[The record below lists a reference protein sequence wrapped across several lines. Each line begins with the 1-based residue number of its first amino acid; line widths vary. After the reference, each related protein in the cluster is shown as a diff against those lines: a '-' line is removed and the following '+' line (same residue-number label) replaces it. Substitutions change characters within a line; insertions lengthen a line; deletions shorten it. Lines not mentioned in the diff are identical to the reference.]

1 MDESNL
7 LFNYREQVE
16 TLRFEQER
24 LQFLRDNSK
33 IEQEKLSKDVVL
45 ADLEIEK
52 ARYELELLKRR
63 RQQM

>member
-1 MDESNL
+1 MNVN
-7 LFNYREQVE
+7 FYNYLQQVE

-24 LQFLRDNSK
+24 LLFLREHSK

>member
-7 LFNYREQVE
+7 LFNYLEQVE

>member
-1 MDESNL
+1 MNVN
-7 LFNYREQVE
+7 FYNYLQQVE

-24 LQFLRDNSK
+24 LLFLRENSK